1 MQLLEQFGLRD
12 EQDIAALAC
21 GAVAQGLRE
30 MISYRLSTHVRGF
43 GAGLYAGSGIGW
55 LRRDWRTSSGTLNC
69 AAT

>member
-1 MQLLEQFGLRD
+1 MHQQIGGSNEAGAKSGLRCTISKRD
-12 EQDIAALAC
+12 
-21 GAVAQGLRE
+21 GK